1 MTKKKRKT
9 SPNPLSSYF
18 LDSHTRPRTYTQF
31 PNSLLY
37 RIIRS
42 TNHETALFLLIC
54 RMTLGFYKKD
64 IQGYR
69 LCWKW
74 PPCNEIAKILG
85 IPLKGARPVISR
97 AKGKLIKSRRILEWI
112 IGRDRYVG
120 PNYALMNV
128 TSDVT
133 MFLKEHHYIRID
145 HERWYDAIESFAD
158 EHGVHH
164 PEVFQ
169 RSIERFEHA
178 VQMLEQI
185 QDANKQY
192 VNILGEVIEET
203 EMSEDLG
210 ELDDPDTMDLNSDNL
225 HSYR

>member
-1 MTKKKRKT
+1 
-9 SPNPLSSYF
+9 
-18 LDSHTRPRTYTQF
+18 
-31 PNSLLY
+31 
-37 RIIRS
+37 
-42 TNHETALFLLIC
+42 
-54 RMTLGFYKKD
+54 
-64 IQGYR
+64 
-69 LCWKW
+69 
-74 PPCNEIAKILG
+74 
-85 IPLKGARPVISR
+85 
-97 AKGKLIKSRRILEWI
+97 
-112 IGRDRYVG
+112 
-120 PNYALMNV
+120 
-128 TSDVT
+128 